1 MEPISKAILVGLTA
15 SFLLLSPLFFLP
27 ADSGLLVGLV
37 LCYMSALLLTKLT
50 WLELTPI
57 YAVFSLVFM
66 AGAQINLHSQLL
78 PFQLVENI
86 SLLIGT
92 GILLFFIIAAMMSL
106 YALIISITKH

>member
-37 LCYMSALLLTKLT
+37 LCYMGTLLLTKLT

-66 AGAQINLHSQLL
+66 AGAQLNLHSQLL
-78 PFQLVENI
+78 PFQMVENI

-92 GILLFFIIAAMMSL
+92 GILLFFIIATMMSL
-106 YALIISITKH
+106 YALIAGKWCK